1 MPVQAQQNESRLAGF
16 HAKSTDDIGDAVK
29 SPALPVSTFHGFSLG
44 KINFFCYPAFCTVRE
59 RRGCYKPVL
68 HFELP
73 AVHAEPAVLH
83 WLFLVCKTLHFSLYH
98 RNNTVFSVS
107 HGPISPNFSFFIC
120 CQYE

>member
-16 HAKSTDDIGDAVK
+16 HTKSTDDIGDAVK
-29 SPALPVSTFHGFSLG
+29 SPALPISTFHGFSLG

-107 HGPISPNFSFFIC
+107 HGPISPNFSFFLC

>member
-1 MPVQAQQNESRLAGF
+1 MSVPAQQNESRRPDN
-16 HAKSTDDIGDAVK
+16 HAKLTDDIGDAVK
-29 SPALPVSTFHGFSLG
+29 SPTLPVSTFHRFSLG

-73 AVHAEPAVLH
+73 AVHAEPAVLD
-83 WLFLVCKTLHFSLYH
+83 WFFLVCKTLHFSLYH
-98 RNNTVFSVS
+98 RNNPIFSVS
-107 HGPISPNFSFFIC
+107 HGPISPNFGFFIC

>member
-1 MPVQAQQNESRLAGF
+1 MPVPAQQNESRLAGF

-29 SPALPVSTFHGFSLG
+29 SPALPVSTFYGFSLG
-44 KINFFCYPAFCTVRE
+44 KINFFCYPAFCTVSE

-83 WLFLVCKTLHFSLYH
+83 WLFFVGQTLHFSFYH
-98 RNNTVFSVS
+98 RNNPVISVS
-107 HGPISPNFSFFIC
+107 HDPITPNFGLFCLLSI
-120 CQYE
+120 